1 MGRRIRQSMH
11 GECKKRMN
19 VRTDQPVE
27 DRHVAQRHLDRMV
40 MLSDGI
46 FAIAITLSAIELKP
60 EAVPGKTLWQIWA
73 TPLFIYFISFFI
85 IGQLWLMHRRIV
97 AHLRDV
103 DGIGAAINLLLLSLV
118 ALMPVI
124 IRFALSGENGSQAT
138 QVYGTGLAVT
148 YACMSALWAYL
159 AFVAKLAPD
168 VRKGLALSWLYESLF
183 VAFAFIAIVFYAGHQ
198 MIGLAIASAIAL
210 LCRWFGARAARKEA
224 PSA

>member
-1 MGRRIRQSMH
+1 M
-11 GECKKRMN
+11 KL
-19 VRTDQPVE
+19 RTDQPVD

-60 EAVPGKTLWQIWA
+60 EAVAGKTLWEIWSR
-73 TPLFIYFISFFI
+73 PLFVYFISFFI

-124 IRFALSGENGSQAT
+124 IRFALGAEDAGQAT
-138 QVYGTGLAVT
+138 EVYSAGLAVT
-148 YACMSALWAYL
+148 YACMAVLWGYL

-168 VRKGLALSWLYESLF
+168 VRKGLAMSWLYETLF
-183 VAFAFIAIVFYAGHQ
+183 IVFAFIAIVFYTNHL

-210 LCRWFGARAARKEA
+210 TCRWLSSRAAKEEI

>member
-1 MGRRIRQSMH
+1 M
-11 GECKKRMN
+11 K
-19 VRTDQPVE
+19 VRTDQPVD

-60 EAVPGKTLWQIWA
+60 EAVPGRTLWQIWA
-73 TPLFIYFISFFI
+73 TPLFVYFISFFI

-124 IRFALSGENGSQAT
+124 IRFALSAADSNQAT
-138 QVYGTGLAVT
+138 QVYGAGLAVT
-148 YACMSALWAYL
+148 YTCMAVLWGYL

-168 VRKGLALSWLYESLF
+168 IRKGLALSWLYETLFIVFAF
-183 VAFAFIAIVFYAGHQ
+183 VAIVLYTSHQ
-198 MIGLAIASAIAL
+198 MIGLAIASAVGL
-210 LCRWFGARAARKEA
+210 TFRWLGARAGREEV

>member
-1 MGRRIRQSMH
+1 M
-11 GECKKRMN
+11 K
-19 VRTDQPVE
+19 VRTDEPVE

-60 EAVPGKTLWQIWA
+60 ESVPGKTLWQIWA
-73 TPLFIYFISFFI
+73 TPLFVYFISFFI

-124 IRFALSGENGSQAT
+124 IRFALGAEDSNQAT
-138 QVYGTGLAVT
+138 QVYGAGLAIT
-148 YACMSALWAYL
+148 YACMAALWGYL

-168 VRKGLALSWLYESLF
+168 VGKGKALSWLYETLF
-183 VAFAFIAIVFYAGHQ
+183 VVFAFVAIVLYTSHQ
-198 MIGLAIASAIAL
+198 MIGLAVASVLAL
-210 LCRWFGARAARKEA
+210 AFRWLSTRAAHSDK